1 MTSVARAAEATLP
14 GGLEPGAP
22 TIPRQVRR
30 SVVTAVADPVE
41 SSTERLRRT
50 PVVVLEVVGAVVAA
64 SVSVL
69 VVDGRAG
76 SVAATGAWL
85 LLAYSRVPG
94 LRGHVQRRLE
104 PLWRA
109 AVTVLAA
116 SAGVAALLG
125 PGRHLTAAVTAVLSA
140 ATAAGVIRAVA
151 VRRAGPVRVV
161 LVGDGDLVGQC
172 LSRWRSRRDVRIV
185 GSAVIAPPT
194 ASSGASS
201 DTSSTTDGSVT
212 KRSEQHRAIADL
224 PRLVE
229 SVGAELVTLVPGPGL
244 DSSAAGSATR
254 LLEHTGVPLVV
265 LGPFSGIDHHRLTP
279 RPVAG
284 EAGCEV
290 DLPHRS
296 ALGTALKHGIDR
308 LVAALLLV
316 LLTPVLVLL
325 ALAVKMESAG
335 PAFFTQVRIGHHG
348 RPFRIH
354 KVRTMVV
361 DAEERKRDL
370 LTLNEADGA
379 LFKMRR
385 DPRATRIGC
394 FLRRTSLDEL
404 PQLVNVVRGEMSLI
418 GPRPFIPSEIA
429 TMDASALRRL
439 VVRPG
444 MTGLWQ
450 VSGRSDLSWEDSIAL
465 DVRYIDNW
473 SLPGDL
479 RIAARTVVAVAS
491 GRGAC

>member
-1 MTSVARAAEATLP
+1 MA
-14 GGLEPGAP
+14 
-22 TIPRQVRR
+22 
-30 SVVTAVADPVE
+30 
-41 SSTERLRRT
+41 
-50 PVVVLEVVGAVVAA
+50 
-64 SVSVL
+64 
-69 VVDGRAG
+69 
-76 SVAATGAWL
+76 
-85 LLAYSRVPG
+85 LLAYSRVPV

-125 PGRHLTAAVTAVLSA
+125 PGGHLTAAVTAVLSA

-161 LVGDGDLVGQC
+161 LVGDRDMVGLCQ
-172 LSRWRSRRDVRIV
+172 SRWRSRRDVRIV
-185 GSAVIAPPT
+185 GSAALAPPT

-201 DTSSTTDGSVT
+201 ETRTTATDGSVT
-212 KRSEQHRAIADL
+212 ERSEQHRAIADL

-229 SVGAELVTLVPGPGL
+229 SMGAELVALVPGPGL
-244 DSSAAGSATR
+244 DPSAAGRATQ
-254 LLEHTGVPLVV
+254 LLQPTGVPLVV

-279 RPVAG
+279 RSVAG

-325 ALAVKMESAG
+325 ALAVKLESAG

-348 RPFRIH
+348 RPFRLH

-361 DAEERKRDL
+361 DAEELKRDL

-379 LFKMRR
+379 LFKIRR

-418 GPRPFIPSEIA
+418 GPRPFIPSEVA
-429 TMDASALRRL
+429 TMTPPRFAGS
-439 VVRPG
+439 
-444 MTGLWQ
+444 W
-450 VSGRSDLSWEDSIAL
+450 SDRA
-465 DVRYIDNW
+465 
-473 SLPGDL
+473 
-479 RIAARTVVAVAS
+479 
-491 GRGAC
+491 